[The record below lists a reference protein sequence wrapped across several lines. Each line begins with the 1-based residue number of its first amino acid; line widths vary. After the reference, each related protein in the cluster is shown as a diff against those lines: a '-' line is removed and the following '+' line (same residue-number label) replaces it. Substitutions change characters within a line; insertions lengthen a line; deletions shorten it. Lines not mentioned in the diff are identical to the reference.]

1 MLLNSLAPAPCV
13 TDSAAGAAFSILSG
27 AWQRWIFYCLI
38 APMSQLQTP
47 FQIGSVTLPNRV
59 VLAPLTRMRA
69 FDGRAPGDLQVTYY
83 RQRAGA
89 GLILTEA
96 TSVSPM
102 GVGYPNTP
110 GIWSAEQVAG
120 WKRVNEAVHAEGGHI
135 ALQLWHVGRISDPEL
150 LGGQLPVAPSAI
162 AAEGD
167 VNVLRPKRPYA
178 VPRALETEEV
188 AAVVQDFVQAARNA
202 KEAGFDFIEVHAANG
217 YLFDQFLHD
226 GSNQRTDQY
235 GGSIENRAR
244 FLMETLDGLLQ
255 VWPAERI
262 GVHLNP
268 MSNTHSMSDSNP
280 VALFT
285 YVAEQIAAR
294 KLGFIFSRE
303 ELKDGVLPIGQHM
316 RKVYQGAFIA
326 NDGFTAEQ
334 AEAVI
339 ASGAA
344 DAVAFGRVFIANP
357 DLPERFARGA
367 ELNAL
372 NPSTIYSADATGYTD
387 YPVLESSAA

>member
-1 MLLNSLAPAPCV
+1 
-13 TDSAAGAAFSILSG
+13 
-27 AWQRWIFYCLI
+27 
-38 APMSQLQTP
+38 
-47 FQIGSVTLPNRV
+47 
-59 VLAPLTRMRA
+59 
-69 FDGRAPGDLQVTYY
+69 QVEHY
-83 RQRAGA
+83 RQRATA

-96 TSVSPM
+96 TSVCPM

-110 GIWSAEQVAG
+110 GIWSAQQVAG
-120 WKRVNEAVHAEGGHI
+120 WKRVTDAVHAAGGHI
-135 ALQLWHVGRISDPEL
+135 AVQLWHVGRISDPEL
-150 LGGQLPVAPSAI
+150 LDGQLPVAPSAI

-167 VNVLRPKRPYA
+167 VSVLRPKRPYA
-178 VPRALETEEV
+178 VPRALETAEI
-188 AAVVQDFVQAARNA
+188 AGIVQDFVQAARNA

-217 YLFDQFLHD
+217 YLFDQFLHE

-244 FLMETLDGLLQ
+244 FLLETVDALLKE
-255 VWPAERI
+255 WPAERI

-285 YVAEQIAAR
+285 YVAEQLQAR

-316 RKVYQGAFIA
+316 RQVFKGVFIA
-326 NDGFTAEQ
+326 NDSFTAEQ
-334 AEAVI
+334 AQAVV

-344 DAVAFGRVFIANP
+344 DAVAFGRAFIANP
-357 DLPERFARGA
+357 DLPERIAKGA
-367 ELNAL
+367 AWNELNA
-372 NPSTIYSADATGYTD
+372 STIYSPDATGYND
-387 YPVLESSAA
+387 YPTLEQLQAK

>member
-1 MLLNSLAPAPCV
+1 MP
-13 TDSAAGAAFSILSG
+13 
-27 AWQRWIFYCLI
+27 
-38 APMSQLQTP
+38 QLHTP
-47 FQIGSVTLPNRV
+47 FQIGSVTLSNRI

-69 FDGRAPGDLQVTYY
+69 FENRAPGNLQVEYY
-83 RQRAGA
+83 RQRASA

-96 TSVSPM
+96 TSVTPM

-120 WKRVNEAVHAEGGHI
+120 WKRVTQAVHEEGGQI

-150 LGGQLPVAPSAI
+150 LDGQLPVAPSAI

-167 VNVLRPKRPYA
+167 VSVLRPKRPYT
-178 VPRALETEEV
+178 VPRALETEEISGI
-188 AAVVQDFVQAARNA
+188 VQDFVQAARNA

-244 FLMETLDGLLQ
+244 FLMETIDALLE

-262 GVHLNP
+262 GVHLNL
-268 MSNTHSMSDSNP
+268 MSNAHSMNDSNP

-285 YVAEQIAAR
+285 YVAEQIQTR

-303 ELKDGVLPIGQHM
+303 ELKDGVLPIGQHL
-316 RKVYQGAFIA
+316 RKVYQGTIIA
-326 NDGFTAEQ
+326 NDGFTAET
-334 AEAVI
+334 AEHVL

-344 DAVAFGRVFIANP
+344 DAVAFGRIYIANP
-357 DLPERFARGA
+357 DLPERFAAGADRGLA
-367 ELNAL
+367 
-372 NPSTIYSADATGYTD
+372 I
-387 YPVLESSAA
+387 

>member
-1 MLLNSLAPAPCV
+1 
-13 TDSAAGAAFSILSG
+13 
-27 AWQRWIFYCLI
+27 
-38 APMSQLQTP
+38 MSQLQTP
-47 FQIGSVTLPNRV
+47 FKIGSVTLPNRV
-59 VLAPLTRMRA
+59 VMAPLTRMRA
-69 FDGRAPGDLQVTYY
+69 FEGRAPGDLQVTYY
-83 RQRAGA
+83 RQRASA

-96 TSVSPM
+96 TSVTPM

-110 GIWSAEQVAG
+110 GIWSAEQIAG
-120 WKRVNEAVHAEGGHI
+120 WKRVNDAVHAEGGHTC
-135 ALQLWHVGRISDPEL
+135 LQLWHVGRISDPEL
-150 LGGQLPVAPSAI
+150 LEGQLPVAPSAI
-162 AAEGD
+162 AAEGE
-167 VNVLRPKRPYA
+167 VNVLRPKRPYC
-178 VPRALETEEV
+178 VPRALETQEV
-188 AAVVQDFVQAARNA
+188 AGIVQDFVQAARNA

-217 YLFDQFLHD
+217 YLFDQFLHE

-244 FLMETLDGLLQ
+244 FLMETLDALLQ

-285 YVAEQIAAR
+285 YVAEQIEAR

-316 RKVYQGAFIA
+316 RKVYKGTFIA

-339 ASGAA
+339 ANGAA

-367 ELNAL
+367 AL
-372 NPSTIYSADATGYTD
+372 NPLDANTIYSPDATGYAD
-387 YPVLESSAA
+387 YPALSSAA

>member
-1 MLLNSLAPAPCV
+1 
-13 TDSAAGAAFSILSG
+13 
-27 AWQRWIFYCLI
+27 
-38 APMSQLQTP
+38 MSQLQQP
-47 FQIGSVTLPNRV
+47 FQIGSVTLNNRV
-59 VLAPLTRMRA
+59 VMAPLTRMRA
-69 FDGRAPGDLQVTYY
+69 FEGRAPGDLQVVHY

-120 WKRVNEAVHAEGGHI
+120 WKRVTDAVHAEGGKI
-135 ALQLWHVGRISDPEL
+135 AVQLWHVGRISDPEL

-167 VNVLRPKRPYA
+167 VNVLRPKRPYC
-178 VPRALETEEV
+178 VPRALETAEI
-188 AAVVQDFVQAARNA
+188 AGIVQDFVQAARNA

-217 YLFDQFLHD
+217 YLFDQFLHE

-244 FLMETLDGLLQ
+244 FLMDTLDALAQ

-268 MSNTHSMSDSNP
+268 MSNTHSMSDSHP

-316 RKVYQGAFIA
+316 RKVYQGTFIA

-367 ELNAL
+367 ALNAL
-372 NPSTIYSADATGYTD
+372 NPSTIYSPDATGYND
-387 YPVLESSAA
+387 YPTLENAHAAL

>member
-1 MLLNSLAPAPCV
+1 
-13 TDSAAGAAFSILSG
+13 
-27 AWQRWIFYCLI
+27 
-38 APMSQLQTP
+38 MSQLQKP
-47 FQIGSVTLPNRV
+47 FQIGSVTLSNRV

-69 FDGRAPGDLQVTYY
+69 FEGRAPGALQETYY
-83 RQRAGA
+83 RQRASA
-89 GLILTEA
+89 GLMLTEA

-120 WKRVNEAVHAEGGHI
+120 WKRVTDAVHAEGGKI
-135 ALQLWHVGRISDPEL
+135 AVQLWHVGRISDPEL
-150 LGGQLPVAPSAI
+150 LDGQLPVAPSAI

-167 VNVLRPKRPYA
+167 VNVLRPKRPFC

-188 AAVVQDFVQAARNA
+188 AGIVQDFVQAARNA

-280 VALFT
+280 LALFT
-285 YVAEQIAAR
+285 YVAEQIEAR

-316 RKVYQGAFIA
+316 RKIYSGAFIA

-344 DAVAFGRVFIANP
+344 DAVAFGRVYIANP
-357 DLPERFARGA
+357 DLPERLAQGA
-367 ELNAL
+367 AL
-372 NPSTIYSADATGYTD
+372 NPLNVSTIYSADGTGYTD
-387 YPVLESSAA
+387 YPTLDSAA

>member
-1 MLLNSLAPAPCV
+1 MTS
-13 TDSAAGAAFSILSG
+13 F
-27 AWQRWIFYCLI
+27 
-38 APMSQLQTP
+38 QTP
-47 FQIGSVTLPNRV
+47 FQIGSVTLRNRV
-59 VLAPLTRMRA
+59 VMAPLTRMRA
-69 FDGRAPGDLQVTYY
+69 FDGRAPGDLQVTHY
-83 RQRAGA
+83 RQRASA

-96 TSVSPM
+96 TSVTPM

-110 GIWSAEQVAG
+110 GIWSPEQVAG
-120 WKRVNEAVHAEGGHI
+120 WKRVTEAVHAEGGHI
-135 ALQLWHVGRISDPEL
+135 AMQLWHVGRISDPEL

-162 AAEGD
+162 AAEGM
-167 VNVLRPKRPYA
+167 VNVLRPRRPFA
-178 VPRALETEEV
+178 VPRALQTEEI
-188 AAVVQDFVQAARNA
+188 AGIVQDFVLAARNA
-202 KEAGFDFIEVHAANG
+202 RAAGFDFIEVHAANG

-244 FLMETLDGLLQ
+244 FLLETLDALAQ
-255 VWPAERI
+255 EWPAERI

-268 MSNTHSMSDSNP
+268 MSNAHSMHDSNP

-316 RKVYQGAFIA
+316 RKVFQGTFIA
-326 NDGFTAEQ
+326 NDGFSPENAQ
-334 AEAVI
+334 AVL

-344 DAVAFGRVFIANP
+344 DAVAFGRTFIANP
-357 DLPERFARGA
+357 DLPERLARSA
-367 ELNAL
+367 AL
-372 NPSTIYSADATGYTD
+372 NELDTATIYSADATGYND
-387 YPVLESSAA
+387 YPALESCPA

>member
-1 MLLNSLAPAPCV
+1 
-13 TDSAAGAAFSILSG
+13 
-27 AWQRWIFYCLI
+27 
-38 APMSQLQTP
+38 MSQLQTP
-47 FQIGSVTLPNRV
+47 FKIGSVTLPNRV
-59 VLAPLTRMRA
+59 VMAPLTRMRA
-69 FDGRAPGDLQVTYY
+69 FEGRAVGDLQVEYY
-83 RQRAGA
+83 HQRASA

-96 TSVSPM
+96 TSVTPM

-110 GIWSAEQVAG
+110 GIWSAEQIAG
-120 WKRVNEAVHAEGGHI
+120 WKRVNDAVHAKGGHTC
-135 ALQLWHVGRISDPEL
+135 LQLWHVGRISDPEL
-150 LGGQLPVAPSAI
+150 LDGQLPVAPSAI
-162 AAEGD
+162 APEGQ
-167 VNVLRPKRPYA
+167 VAVLRPKRDYV
-178 VPRALETEEV
+178 VPRALETAEV
-188 AAVVQDFVQAARNA
+188 AGIVQDFVQAARNA

-244 FLMETLDGLLQ
+244 FLMETLDALMQ

-285 YVAEQIAAR
+285 YVAEQIEAR

-316 RKVYQGAFIA
+316 RKVYKGTFIA

-344 DAVAFGRVFIANP
+344 DAVAFGRVYIANP

-367 ELNAL
+367 AL
-372 NPSTIYSADATGYTD
+372 NELDASTIYSPDGTGYTD
-387 YPVLESSAA
+387 YPALSGSAA

>member
-1 MLLNSLAPAPCV
+1 MTS
-13 TDSAAGAAFSILSG
+13 
-27 AWQRWIFYCLI
+27 
-38 APMSQLQTP
+38 LQTP
-47 FQIGSVTLPNRV
+47 FHIGSVTLSNRV
-59 VLAPLTRMRA
+59 VMAPLTRMRA
-69 FDGRAPGDLQVTYY
+69 FDGRAPGALQATHY

-96 TSVSPM
+96 TSVTPM

-110 GIWSAEQVAG
+110 GIWSDAQVAG
-120 WKRVNEAVHAEGGHI
+120 WKQVTEAVHAEGGKI

-150 LGGQLPVAPSAI
+150 LDGQLPVAPSAI
-162 AAEGD
+162 AAEGE

-178 VPRALETEEV
+178 VPRALKTAEI
-188 AAVVQDFVQAARNA
+188 AGIVQNFVQAARNA
-202 KEAGFDFIEVHAANG
+202 KAAGFDFIEVHAANG

-244 FLMETLDGLLQ
+244 FLLETLDALAQ
-255 VWPAERI
+255 EWPAERI

-268 MSNTHSMSDSNP
+268 MSNTHSMRDSDP

-316 RKVYQGAFIA
+316 RKVFKGTFIA
-326 NDGFTAEQ
+326 NDGFTQQQ
-334 AEAVI
+334 AEAVL

-344 DAVAFGRVFIANP
+344 DAVAFGRTFIANP
-357 DLPERFARGA
+357 DLPARFAQSA
-367 ELNAL
+367 PLNAL
-372 NPSTIYSADATGYTD
+372 NASTIYSLDATGYND
-387 YPVLESSAA
+387 YPALEACTAD